1 MILTGS
7 CETPLQSI
15 DSKWELTPCSLK
27 VALNRKGLRRRRRF
41 HTCNNLLF
49 ESSPESEGIKTAATG
64 GT

>member
-27 VALNRKGLRRRRRF
+27 VALNRKGLRHISNAIISFFLR
-41 HTCNNLLF
+41 F
-49 ESSPESEGIKTAATG
+49 ESSPESEGIKTQL
-64 GT
+64 

>member
-27 VALNRKGLRRRRRF
+27 VALNRKGLRLVSF
-41 HTCNNLLF
+41 DHL
-49 ESSPESEGIKTAATG
+49 PI
-64 GT
+64 

>member
-27 VALNRKGLRRRRRF
+27 VALNRKGLRLINNIYF
-41 HTCNNLLF
+41 HIGFTF
-49 ESSPESEGIKTAATG
+49 ESSPESEGIKTSSRCAY
-64 GT
+64 